1 MARRGRARKGM
12 AAAMNREQRPDLFE
26 TMDVRRAAEHKP
38 WWRRRLTWAL
48 AGAIALIVLAVWAW
62 RLTTPGVAQVARSEV
77 WLGTVTRGP
86 FVVQVQAAGKL
97 VPAESRWVAAPASGI
112 VEVKYVEPG
121 QTVALGAPLLK
132 LSNPQVANAA
142 QSAVASLAAAQANLL
157 AQQQTQDSAV
167 LAQRSSIE
175 AMKVKVESA
184 AMHLK
189 ADATL
194 AAQGIVSKFTYE
206 DEKLEFQLEQ
216 QQLAFER
223 ERLVKLQSGN
233 AALLAAEREH
243 VRQLKALADLK
254 QQELAQLTVRAPVA
268 GQVEQ
273 LDAETGQE
281 VAQGKN
287 LARVTNPA
295 ALMAQVQVSQYDA
308 ASVQPGLPVLID
320 PRQDKIPG
328 RVLRVDPKVKD
339 GLVTVDV
346 RLLRQPPDGRVDQSV
361 DAAIRIAELPD
372 ALSVPR
378 PANVHANS
386 TAAVFVLAPG
396 ASRALR
402 QSVHFGLGSV
412 DRIQV
417 RSGLAP
423 GEQLILSDTSAYAGD
438 HAIELH

>member
-1 MARRGRARKGM
+1 
-12 AAAMNREQRPDLFE
+12 MNRETRPDLFE
-26 TMDVRRAAEHKP
+26 TMDVRRAAVARP

-48 AGAIALIVLAVWAW
+48 AGAAALVVLAVWAW

-121 QTVALGAPLLK
+121 QTVARGVPLLK

-142 QSAVASLAAAQANLL
+142 QGALAGYASAQANLL

-175 AMKVKVESA
+175 SMKVNVESA

-189 ADATL
+189 ADRTL
-194 AAQGIVSKFTYE
+194 AAQGIVPKFTYE
-206 DEKLEFQLEQ
+206 DEKLRYQLQ
-216 QQLAFER
+216 LQQLAFER
-223 ERLVKLQSGN
+223 ERLARLQSGN
-233 AALLAAEREH
+233 RALLAAEREH

-308 ASVQPGLPVLID
+308 ASVRPDQNVAID
-320 PRQDKIPG
+320 PRSADLPG
-328 RVLRVDPKVKD
+328 RVLRVDPKVKN

-361 DAAIRIAELPD
+361 DAAIRVAALPD

-378 PANVHANS
+378 PASVHANA
-386 TAAVFVLAPG
+386 TAQVFVLAPG
-396 ASRALR
+396 ASRALKR
-402 QSVHFGLGSV
+402 TVHFGLGSV

-423 GEQLILSDTSAYAGD
+423 GEQVILSDTSAWAGD
-438 HAIELH
+438 RAIQLH

>member
-1 MARRGRARKGM
+1 
-12 AAAMNREQRPDLFE
+12 MNDMPRPDLFE
-26 TMDVRRAAEHKP
+26 TMDVRRAAVARP

-48 AGAIALIVLAVWAW
+48 AGAIALTVLAVWAW
-62 RLTTPGVAQVARSEV
+62 RLSTPGVAQVARSEV
-77 WLGTVTRGP
+77 WLGTVMRGP

-121 QTVALGAPLLK
+121 QTVARGAPLLK

-142 QSAVASLAAAQANLL
+142 QGALADYAAAQAKRL
-157 AQQQTQDSAV
+157 AQQQSQDSTV
-167 LAQRSSIE
+167 LAQRSGIE
-175 AMKVKVESA
+175 AMKVKVETA

-189 ADATL
+189 ADTTL
-194 AAQGIVSKFTYE
+194 AAQGIVPRFKYE

-216 QQLAFER
+216 QQLAFEH
-223 ERLVKLQSGN
+223 ERLAKLQSGN
-233 AALLAAEREH
+233 RALLAAEREH

-308 ASVQPGLPVLID
+308 ASVQPGLPVQID
-320 PRQDKIPG
+320 PRQAKIPG
-328 RVLRVDPKVKD
+328 RVLRVDPKVKN

-346 RLLRQPPDGRVDQSV
+346 RLLRQPADGRVDQSV

-402 QSVHFGLGSV
+402 QSVRFGLGSV

-417 RSGLAP
+417 LSGLAP

>member
-1 MARRGRARKGM
+1 
-12 AAAMNREQRPDLFE
+12 MNDAPRPDLFE
-26 TMDVRRAAEHKP
+26 TMDVRRAAAHKP

-62 RLTTPGVAQVARSEV
+62 QLTTPGVAQVARSEV

-194 AAQGIVSKFTYE
+194 AAQGIGSKFTYE

-402 QSVHFGLGSV
+402 QSVHLGLGSV

-417 RSGLAP
+417 LSGLAP

>member
-1 MARRGRARKGM
+1 
-12 AAAMNREQRPDLFE
+12 MNRDLRPDLFE
-26 TMDVRRAAEHKP
+26 TMDVRRAPEHKP
-38 WWRRRLTWAL
+38 WWKRRLTWAL
-48 AGAIALIVLAVWAW
+48 IAAGALIVLAVWAW
-62 RLTTPGVAQVARSEV
+62 RLSAPGVAQVARSEV

-86 FVVQVQAAGKL
+86 FVVQVQASGKL

-112 VEVKYVEPG
+112 VEHKYVEPG
-121 QTVALGAPLLK
+121 QTVVLGAPLLK

-142 QSAVASLAAAQANLL
+142 QSALADYAAAQADLL
-157 AQQQTQDSAV
+157 AQQQSQDSAV

-175 AMKVKVESA
+175 AMKVEVETA

-206 DEKLEFQLEQ
+206 DEKLKVQLEQ
-216 QQLAFER
+216 QQLAFEN
-223 ERLVKLQSGN
+223 ERLAKLQSGN
-233 AALLAAEREH
+233 RALMAAERER
-243 VRQLKALADLK
+243 VRQSAALAALK
-254 QQELAQLTVRAPVA
+254 QTELAQLTVRAPVA

-320 PRQDKIPG
+320 PRQARIPG

-346 RLLRQPPDGRVDQSV
+346 RLLKQPPDGRVDQSV
-361 DAAIRIAELPD
+361 DAAIRIAQLPD

-396 ASRALR
+396 ASRAAR
-402 QSVHFGLGSV
+402 QRVRFGLGSV

-417 RSGLAP
+417 LSGLAP
-423 GEQLILSDTSAYAGD
+423 GEQVILSDTSAYAGD

>member
-12 AAAMNREQRPDLFE
+12 AAAMNHEQRPDLFE
-26 TMDVRRAAEHKP
+26 TMDVRRAAVARP

-48 AGAIALIVLAVWAW
+48 AGAIALTVLAVWAW
-62 RLTTPGVAQVARSEV
+62 RLSTPGVAQVARAEV

-121 QTVALGAPLLK
+121 QTVARGAPLLK

-142 QSAVASLAAAQANLL
+142 QSALANYAAAQADLL
-157 AQQQTQDSAV
+157 AKQQSQQSTV

-175 AMKVKVESA
+175 SMKVDVESA

-194 AAQGIVSKFTYE
+194 AAQGIVPRFKYE
-206 DEKLEFQLEQ
+206 DEKLNFQLKQ

-223 ERLVKLQSGN
+223 ERLTKLQSGN
-233 AALLAAEREH
+233 ASLMAAERER

-308 ASVQPGLPVLID
+308 ASVRPDQVVAID
-320 PRQDKIPG
+320 PRSADLPG

-339 GLVTVDV
+339 GLV
-346 RLLRQPPDGRVDQSV
+346 R
-361 DAAIRIAELPD
+361 
-372 ALSVPR
+372 
-378 PANVHANS
+378 
-386 TAAVFVLAPG
+386 
-396 ASRALR
+396 
-402 QSVHFGLGSV
+402 
-412 DRIQV
+412 
-417 RSGLAP
+417 
-423 GEQLILSDTSAYAGD
+423 
-438 HAIELH
+438 

>member
-1 MARRGRARKGM
+1 MPLNDAP
-12 AAAMNREQRPDLFE
+12 RPDLFE
-26 TMDVRRAAEHKP
+26 TMDVRRAAAHKP

-48 AGAIALIVLAVWAW
+48 AGAIALIALAVWAW
-62 RLTTPGVAQVARSEV
+62 QLTTPGVAQVARSEV

-121 QTVALGAPLLK
+121 QTVARGAPLLK

-142 QSAVASLAAAQANLL
+142 QSALANYAAAQADLL
-157 AQQQTQDSAV
+157 AKQQSQQSTV

-175 AMKVKVESA
+175 SMKVDVESA

-194 AAQGIVSKFTYE
+194 AAQGIVPRFKYE
-206 DEKLEFQLEQ
+206 DEKLNFQLKQ

-223 ERLVKLQSGN
+223 ERLAKLQSGN
-233 AALLAAEREH
+233 ASLMAAERER

-308 ASVQPGLPVLID
+308 ASVRPDQVVAID
-320 PRQDKIPG
+320 PRSADLPG

-378 PANVHANS
+378 PASVHANS

-396 ASRALR
+396 ASRAMR

-417 RSGLAP
+417 LSGLAP

>member
-1 MARRGRARKGM
+1 
-12 AAAMNREQRPDLFE
+12 MNDAPRPDLFE
-26 TMDVRRAAEHKP
+26 TMDVRRAAVARP

-62 RLTTPGVAQVARSEV
+62 QLTTPGVAQVARSEV

-121 QTVALGAPLLK
+121 QTVARGAPLLK

-142 QSAVASLAAAQANLL
+142 QGALADYAAAQAKRL
-157 AQQQTQDSAV
+157 AQQQSQDSAV

-175 AMKVKVESA
+175 AMKVKVETA

-189 ADATL
+189 ADTTL
-194 AAQGIVSKFTYE
+194 AAQGIVPRFKYE
-206 DEKLEFQLEQ
+206 DEKLEFPLEQ
-216 QQLAFER
+216 QQLAFEHK
-223 ERLVKLQSGN
+223 RLAKLQSGN

-320 PRQDKIPG
+320 PRQAKIPG

-346 RLLRQPPDGRVDQSV
+346 RLLRQPADGRVDQSV

-396 ASRALR
+396 ASRAMR

-417 RSGLAP
+417 LSGLAP

>member
-1 MARRGRARKGM
+1 
-12 AAAMNREQRPDLFE
+12 MNDAPRPDLFE
-26 TMDVRRAAEHKP
+26 TMDVRRAAAHKP

-62 RLTTPGVAQVARSEV
+62 RLSTPGVAQVARSEV

-112 VEVKYVEPG
+112 VEHKYVEPG

-142 QSAVASLAAAQANLL
+142 QSALANYAAAQADLL
-157 AQQQTQDSAV
+157 AKQQSQDSAV

-175 AMKVKVESA
+175 AMKVEVESA

-194 AAQGIVSKFTYE
+194 AAQGIVRKFTYE
-206 DEKLEFQLEQ
+206 DEKLNFQLKQ

-223 ERLVKLQSGN
+223 ERLAKLQSGN
-233 AALLAAEREH
+233 ASLMAAERER

-308 ASVQPGLPVLID
+308 ASVRPDQVVAID
-320 PRQDKIPG
+320 PRSADLPG

>member
-1 MARRGRARKGM
+1 
-12 AAAMNREQRPDLFE
+12 MNDMPRPDLFE
-26 TMDVRRAAEHKP
+26 AMDVRRAAVVRP
-38 WWRRRLTWAL
+38 WWKRRLTWAL
-48 AGAIALIVLAVWAW
+48 AGAAVLIMLAVWAW

-112 VEVKYVEPG
+112 VEHKYVEPG
-121 QTVALGAPLLK
+121 QTVARGAPLLK

-142 QSAVASLAAAQANLL
+142 QGALAGYAAAQADLL
-157 AQQQTQDSAV
+157 AQQQSQDSAV

-175 AMKVKVESA
+175 SMQVNVESA

-194 AAQGIVSKFTYE
+194 AAQGIVPRFKYE
-206 DEKLEFQLEQ
+206 DEKLRYQLQ
-216 QQLAFER
+216 LQQLAFER
-223 ERLVKLQSGN
+223 ERLAKLQSGN
-233 AALLAAEREH
+233 RALLAAEREH
-243 VRQLKALADLK
+243 VHQLKALADLK

-308 ASVQPGLPVLID
+308 ASVRPDQLVAID
-320 PRQDKIPG
+320 PRSADLPG

-346 RLLRQPPDGRVDQSV
+346 RLLRQPPDGRVGQSV
-361 DAAIRIAELPD
+361 DAAIRIASLPD

-378 PANVHANS
+378 PASVHANS

-396 ASRALR
+396 ASRALKR
-402 QSVHFGLGSV
+402 AVRFGLGSV

-423 GEQLILSDTSAYAGD
+423 GEQVILSDTSAYAGD

>member
-1 MARRGRARKGM
+1 
-12 AAAMNREQRPDLFE
+12 MNDAPRPDLFE
-26 TMDVRRAAEHKP
+26 TMDVRRAAVARP

-62 RLTTPGVAQVARSEV
+62 QLTTPGVAQVARSEV

-112 VEVKYVEPG
+112 VEHKYVEPG

-142 QSAVASLAAAQANLL
+142 QGALAGYASAQANLL

-175 AMKVKVESA
+175 AMKVEVETA

-189 ADATL
+189 ADTTL
-194 AAQGIVSKFTYE
+194 AAQGIVPKYTYE
-206 DEKLEFQLEQ
+206 DEKLKFQLEQ

-223 ERLVKLQSGN
+223 ERLARLQSGN
-233 AALLAAEREH
+233 RALLAAEREH

-308 ASVQPGLPVLID
+308 ASVRPDQVVAID
-320 PRQDKIPG
+320 PRSADLPG

-378 PANVHANS
+378 PASVHANS

>member
-1 MARRGRARKGM
+1 
-12 AAAMNREQRPDLFE
+12 MNDMPRPDLFD

-48 AGAIALIVLAVWAW
+48 AGAIALTVLAVWAW
-62 RLTTPGVAQVARSEV
+62 RLSTPGVAQVARSEV
-77 WLGTVTRGP
+77 WLGTVMRGP

-142 QSAVASLAAAQANLL
+142 QGALADYAAAQANRL

-223 ERLVKLQSGN
+223 ERLTRLQSGN

-346 RLLRQPPDGRVDQSV
+346 RLLRQPADGRVDQSV

-417 RSGLAP
+417 LSGLAP

>member
-1 MARRGRARKGM
+1 
-12 AAAMNREQRPDLFE
+12 MNDAPRPDLFE
-26 TMDVRRAAEHKP
+26 TMDVRRAAVARP

-62 RLTTPGVAQVARSEV
+62 QLTTPGVAQVARSEV

-112 VEVKYVEPG
+112 VEHKYVEPG

-142 QSAVASLAAAQANLL
+142 QGALAGYASAQANLL

-175 AMKVKVESA
+175 AMKVEVETA

-194 AAQGIVSKFTYE
+194 AAQGIVPKYTYE
-206 DEKLEFQLEQ
+206 DEKLKFQLEQ

-223 ERLVKLQSGN
+223 ERLARLQSGN
-233 AALLAAEREH
+233 RALLAAEREH

-308 ASVQPGLPVLID
+308 ASVQPGLPVRVD
-320 PRQDKIPG
+320 PRQANIPG

-346 RLLRQPPDGRVDQSV
+346 RLLRQPADGRVDQSV

-402 QSVHFGLGSV
+402 QSVRFGLGSV

-417 RSGLAP
+417 RSGLAL

>member
-1 MARRGRARKGM
+1 M
-12 AAAMNREQRPDLFE
+12 
-26 TMDVRRAAEHKP
+26 
-38 WWRRRLTWAL
+38 
-48 AGAIALIVLAVWAW
+48 
-62 RLTTPGVAQVARSEV
+62 
-77 WLGTVTRGP
+77 
-86 FVVQVQAAGKL
+86 
-97 VPAESRWVAAPASGI
+97 
-112 VEVKYVEPG
+112 
-121 QTVALGAPLLK
+121 
-132 LSNPQVANAA
+132 
-142 QSAVASLAAAQANLL
+142 
-157 AQQQTQDSAV
+157 
-167 LAQRSSIE
+167 
-175 AMKVKVESA
+175 
-184 AMHLK
+184 
-189 ADATL
+189 
-194 AAQGIVSKFTYE
+194 
-206 DEKLEFQLEQ
+206 
-216 QQLAFER
+216 
-223 ERLVKLQSGN
+223 
-233 AALLAAEREH
+233 LAAEREH

-308 ASVQPGLPVLID
+308 ASVRPDQVVAID
-320 PRQDKIPG
+320 PRSADLPG

-378 PANVHANS
+378 PASVHANS
-386 TAAVFVLAPG
+386 TAQVFVLAPG
-396 ASRALR
+396 VSRALR
-402 QSVHFGLGSV
+402 QSVRFGLGSV

-417 RSGLAP
+417 LSGLAP

>member
-1 MARRGRARKGM
+1 
-12 AAAMNREQRPDLFE
+12 MNEISRPDLFA
-26 TMDVRRAAEHKP
+26 TMDVRRAVVARP

-48 AGAIALIVLAVWAW
+48 TGAAVLVMLAVWAW
-62 RLTTPGVAQVARSEV
+62 RLTTPGVAQVARAEV

-142 QSAVASLAAAQANLL
+142 QSALADYAAAQADLL
-157 AQQQTQDSAV
+157 AKQQSRGSAV
-167 LAQRSSIE
+167 LAQRSQVES
-175 AMKVKVESA
+175 MKVEVESA
-184 AMHLK
+184 AMHMQ
-189 ADATL
+189 ADAKL
-194 AAQGIVSKFTYE
+194 AAEGIVPKFKYE
-206 DEKLEFQLEQ
+206 DEKLNFQLKQ

-223 ERLVKLQSGN
+223 ERLAKLESGN
-233 AALLAAEREH
+233 ASLMAAERERVH
-243 VRQLKALADLK
+243 QLKALADLRQK
-254 QQELAQLTVRAPVA
+254 ELAQLTVRAPVA

-308 ASVQPGLPVLID
+308 ARVRPGLPVLID
-320 PRQDKIPG
+320 PREAKIPG
-328 RVLRVDPKVKD
+328 RVLRVDPKVKG

-361 DAAIRIAELPD
+361 DAAIRIASLPD

-378 PANVHANS
+378 PANVHASS
-386 TAAVFVLAPG
+386 TAQVFVLAPG
-396 ASRALR
+396 ASRAMR
-402 QSVHFGLGSV
+402 QSVRFGLGSV

-417 RSGLAP
+417 LSGLAP